1 MKLSEFSVKN
11 YQFTIV
17 VFLMV
22 LGLGVTSLLN
32 MPRGED
38 PTFQAPMYIV
48 TAIYPGTSPNDM
60 ETLVT
65 DPIEEKINELN
76 DLKRV
81 KTDIDDGVSVT
92 QVEFVYGSNIDN
104 KFNEVVREINNLR
117 PNLPA
122 DLLSL
127 EVRKVSASDVNTY
140 QSAIVSETAT
150 YKELYDEA
158 DKLKKKL
165 EKIKEIKLVK
175 ISGYPEQQV
184 RVSIDLEKMAQNRIP
199 LNRVLG
205 VLQTEAQNI
214 PGGSVDAGGKKFN
227 VKTSGDY
234 GSVDEIKNSIVNS
247 ANGKIV
253 YLSDI
258 ADVEM
263 SYEDESYLARF
274 NGKRSVFISISE
286 KERTN
291 ILDINEKIEPVL
303 AEFAKQIPASMKFEK
318 GFVQAEDVNRRLT
331 HFARDFAIAIFLVLI
346 TLLPLGWRASLVVMI
361 SIPLSISIGLF
372 LLNSF
377 GYTINQLSI
386 VGLVIALGLLVD
398 DSIVVVEN
406 IERFLRNGLT
416 PVKAAI
422 EGTKQISVAVLGSTG
437 TLIIAFLPIVFLPE
451 GAGDFIRSLP
461 LAVIFTVFASFFVSI
476 TIIPFLSSLFLSKHE
491 NPEGNFFLK
500 KLQWLINVSYRPL
513 LSKALTKPMITLTV
527 AFALF
532 IGSLFLFKVVGFSLF
547 PKSEK
552 PMFLINIET
561 PLGTNLYKTDEVAR
575 YVENTL
581 KEKKEIKVYFTNVGK
596 GNPRVY
602 YNVNPKNETANFSQ
616 IFVRLEQMDLPEIEK
631 LIGELREKFNKYP
644 DAIIEVKQ
652 FEQGPPIDAPV
663 AIRIFGENLDS
674 LRSLALRVE
683 ELIKA
688 TDGTIYVGNP
698 LKTYKTDIRLNIN
711 HDKAGILGV
720 STKDIDRTV
729 RMGITGLNVASYK
742 DDKGEDY
749 FINVTLDRD
758 KHQTLD
764 VFNKLYVTSQNGTS
778 IPVKQL
784 ASLEFET
791 SVPTIKHYDKN
802 RFITITS
809 YIKPGFNTQEVTK
822 EVLSKLEKVNF
833 PSGFTYAAAGEVESS
848 QESFGG
854 LGTIIIVTIF
864 GFLGILLLEFK
875 TFKSTL
881 IVLSV
886 IPLGVIGAVLALLVT
901 GNTLSF
907 VAVIGIIALAGIE
920 IKNSI
925 LLVDYTNTLREQGMG
940 LEEAIE
946 VAGETRFL
954 PIILTTMTAIGGLI
968 PLVMESSPLY
978 SPLAWVL
985 IGGLITS
992 TILTRFVTP
1001 VLYKLLPPTIE
1012 VLPVDSHKQ
1021 LS

>member
-1 MKLSEFSVKN
+1 MKISEFSVKN
-11 YQFTIV
+11 YQFTII

-22 LGLGVTSLLN
+22 LGLGITSLLN

-38 PTFQAPMYIV
+38 PTFQAPTYIITV
-48 TAIYPGTSPNDM
+48 IYPGTSPNDM
-60 ETLVT
+60 ETLIA
-65 DPIEEKINELN
+65 DPIEEKIHELS

-81 KTDIDDGVSVT
+81 KTSIDDGVSVT
-92 QVEFVYGSNIDN
+92 EVEFVYSSNIEN
-104 KFNEVVREINNLR
+104 KYNEVVREMNNLR
-117 PNLPA
+117 PSLPA
-122 DLLSL
+122 EVLSFTI
-127 EVRKVSASDVNTY
+127 EKVTAADVNTY
-140 QSAIVSETAT
+140 QSAIVSEKAS
-150 YKELYDEA
+150 YRELYDEA
-158 DKLKKKL
+158 DRLKKKL
-165 EKIKEIKLVK
+165 EKIKDIRKIK
-175 ISGYPEQQV
+175 IHGYPEQQV
-184 RVSIDLEKMAQNRIP
+184 NVSIDLEKMAQYRIP

-205 VLQTEAQNI
+205 VIQIESQNI

-227 VKTSGDY
+227 IKTSGDY
-234 GSVDEIKNSIVNS
+234 GSVEEIKNSIVSS
-247 ANGKIV
+247 ANGKLV
-253 YLSDI
+253 YLRNI
-258 ADVEM
+258 ATVEM
-263 SYEDESYLARF
+263 GYEDESYLARF
-274 NGKRSVFISISE
+274 NGQRSVFISISE

-291 ILDINEKIEPVL
+291 ILDVNQKIEPVL
-303 AEFAKQIPASMKFEK
+303 EEFSKSLPASMKFEK

-372 LLNSF
+372 MLNMF

-406 IERFLRNGLT
+406 IERFLRDGYT
-416 PVKAAI
+416 PVRAAI
-422 EGTKQISVAVLGSTG
+422 DATKQISVAVLGSTG

-500 KLQWLINVSYRPL
+500 KLRWLINVSYRPL
-513 LSKALTKPMITLTV
+513 LNKALARPFVTLTIAV
-527 AFALF
+527 LLF
-532 IGSLFLFKVVGFSLF
+532 IGSLGLFGVVGFSLF

-552 PMFLINIET
+552 PMFLINIKT
-561 PLGTNLYKTDEVAR
+561 PLGTNLYRTDKAAKF
-575 YVENTL
+575 VE
-581 KEKKEIKVYFTNVGK
+581 KELNGRKEIKAYFTNVGK
-596 GNPRVY
+596 GNPDIY
-602 YNVNPKNETANFSQ
+602 YNVFSKNEASNFAQ
-616 IFVRLEQMDLPEIEK
+616 VFVRLEQMDLPEIEK
-631 LIGELREKFNKYP
+631 IVEDLRGKFSKYP
-644 DAIIEVKQ
+644 DAEIEVKQ
-652 FEQGPPIDAPV
+652 FEQGPPIDAPI
-663 AIRIFGENLDS
+663 AIRIFGENLDT
-674 LRSLALRVE
+674 LRSLAFRVE
-683 ELIKA
+683 DLIKK
-688 TDGTIYVGNP
+688 TDGTIYITNP
-698 LKTYKTDIRLNIN
+698 LKIYKTDIRLNIN

-720 STKDIDRTV
+720 SPKDIDRTV
-729 RMGITGLNVASYK
+729 RMGITGLNAATYK
-742 DDKGEDY
+742 DEKGDDY
-749 FINVTLDRD
+749 FINVSMNRD

-764 VFNKLYVTSQNGTS
+764 VFNKLYVTSQSGAS

-784 ASLEFET
+784 ASLEFEN
-791 SVPTIKHYDKN
+791 SVPLIKHYDKN
-802 RFITITS
+802 RFVTVAS
-809 YIKPGFNTQEVTK
+809 YVKPGFNTQAVTK
-822 EVLSKLEKVNF
+822 EILDKLESTTF

-854 LGTIIIVTIF
+854 LGTIIIITIF

-886 IPLGVIGAVLALLVT
+886 IPLGIIGAVLALLVT

-1012 VLPVDSHKQ
+1012 GLKSENR
-1021 LS
+1021 